1 MNASSPTKRRV
12 LGALDPNACSPNKTR
27 RHEGNN
33 KLLSSAP
40 QYTSPVKAK
49 SVAPR
54 QALTAIT
61 SPSRVPSLSA
71 SPSGTP
77 GREEGIESRKRRSP
91 SPATVDSAPEI
102 AATRAVGE
110 VAEGGERAAKR
121 ACLDG
126 AREDGRS
133 PPSSTSTARTV
144 GITRPRSASPDTPS
158 VFDNSAVDN
167 SQVTILTEPDATG
180 PAPAPGP
187 AAAPLPAP
195 APRTRPRLT
204 REQAREKA
212 EILRLR
218 LGLASYK
225 VRTGQTDVPLDRLEA
240 RLAGGVRHAR
250 GFSSSSFHDR
260 TESQDRSVY
269 CRPTSVSAS
278 FPPPAATISTAA
290 SMATVGRGHRRPL
303 PGAPTR
309 RASVVGLE
317 RGDHTR
323 AAAPSRS
330 ELLEEVRSAIARE
343 DEQRRN
349 HYQHQNHSRYY
360 QHQQKQPYQHH
371 HHRHH
376 RRQSEAMLDTRHDP
390 RRHMHSTSTYAA
402 ATAAADNKNGSGFG
416 IPPLRRPRTA
426 TDAADFSLVRPS
438 SSSWASS
445 MSASAS
451 RRRAASF
458 AGNSGYYYHRNHRQ
472 VEEEAEEEDMESR
485 GGAAS
490 GLLSL
495 ARS

>member
-12 LGALDPNACSPNKTR
+12 LGALDPNACSPNKAR

-33 KLLSSAP
+33 KLLSFAP

-49 SVAPR
+49 PVAPR
-54 QALTAIT
+54 QALTTIT
-61 SPSRVPSLSA
+61 SPSRLPSLSA

-77 GREEGIESRKRRSP
+77 EREEGTKSRKRRSP
-91 SPATVDSAPEI
+91 SPATVDPVPEI
-102 AATRAVGE
+102 AATRALE
-110 VAEGGERAAKR
+110 EAAEGGERAAKR

-144 GITRPRSASPDTPS
+144 GSTRPRSASPDTPS

-180 PAPAPGP
+180 PAPAPGL
-187 AAAPLPAP
+187 AAAPLP

-240 RLAGGVRHAR
+240 RLAGGMRHAR
-250 GFSSSSFHDR
+250 GFSSSSFHGR
-260 TESQDRSVY
+260 PGSQDRSVY
-269 CRPTSVSAS
+269 YRPTSVSAS
-278 FPPPAATISTAA
+278 FPPLAATISTAA
-290 SMATVGRGHRRPL
+290 STAAVGRGHRRPL

-330 ELLEEVRSAIARE
+330 ELLEEVRSAIARG

-349 HYQHQNHSRYY
+349 HYQHQSHPHYH
-360 QHQQKQPYQHH
+360 QHQQKQPYQY
-371 HHRHH
+371 HHRRHY
-376 RRQSEAMLDTRHDP
+376 RRQSEAMLDTRNDP
-390 RRHMHSTSTYAA
+390 RRYMHSTST
-402 ATAAADNKNGSGFG
+402 GFG

-426 TDAADFSLVRPS
+426 TDAADFSLSRSS

-458 AGNSGYYYHRNHRQ
+458 AGNSGYYYHHHHRQ
-472 VEEEAEEEDMESR
+472 VEEEEEDEDMESR